1 MNIYSI
7 VIMVYI
13 NMILVLGY
21 STNNGGSII
30 SKYHSRYGN
39 SSALK
44 ITSLKNTSS
53 KQSSS
58 LFVLSSSKRQPP
70 SSSSS
75 SSSSSVIPSKLKI
88 IIPVVIALISV
99 FTLGI
104 RYYCDYHHHYH
115 HYHHHYHR

>member
-44 ITSLKNTSS
+44 ITSLKTTSS

-58 LFVLSSSKRQPP
+58 LFVLSSSKIQPP
-70 SSSSS
+70 PPS

-104 RYYCDYHHHYH
+104 RHYYDYHDYHYHYH
-115 HYHHHYHR
+115 HYHYHR